1 MKFLEP
7 FIIILKAFVFCIQTS
22 WIALPDTYKRIKKQK
37 FWTMLLYIVMIT
49 RVFSGTFKE
58 NGEELYAAHIKDKTF
73 YSLIVTFILVAI
85 FGIIDYLTG
94 VSALGYVLN
103 INILW
108 LPILILSV
116 LLLWR
121 SISRILEIFYA
132 FYNDAHTHLSPRK
145 RGNSSS
151 LKYYERIHLALY
163 SYAEL
168 ILLYALVFYI
178 FSGISVIPE
187 ICYPVFNNGDGT
199 VILDMIDAVYFSG
212 VTITT
217 LGYGDIQPSVALT
230 KFLSVFEVLSG
241 FALII
246 ISFTV
251 YVSRAIREMD
261 IEENTKG
268 EQNV

>member
-1 MKFLEP
+1 MSFFEP
-7 FIIILKAFVFCIQTS
+7 LLIIFKAFAFCIKTFF
-22 WIALPDTYKRIKKQK
+22 IALPRAYQRIKKQK
-37 FWTMLLYIVMIT
+37 FWTMLLYLLMIT
-49 RVFSGTFKE
+49 RILSGTFRE
-58 NGEELYAAHIKDKTF
+58 NGDTLYADHIKEKTF
-73 YSLIVTFILVAI
+73 SSLIVTFTLVVI
-85 FGIIDYLTG
+85 FGIIDYCIGMSTL
-94 VSALGYVLN
+94 VYA

-108 LPILILSV
+108 IPILILSI

-121 SISRILEIFYA
+121 CVSRILEIFYA
-132 FYNDAHTHLSPRK
+132 FYNDAHTHLSPTK

-178 FSGISVIPE
+178 LSGFSVISE
-187 ICYPVFNNGDGT
+187 VCYPVFNNGNGAI
-199 VILDMIDAVYFSG
+199 ILDMIDSVYFSG

-261 IEENTKG
+261 K
-268 EQNV
+268 